1 MIIEILG
8 IFAAHGKLQELGKA
22 LASLVGP
29 IQVQPGCLS
38 CRLFTAWPNED
49 GLQMEARWD
58 TQENLIRHLKSDIY
72 KRLLL
77 LMELSASPPTLE
89 FLTVTEFRGLDLV
102 EEARPVGPGERGF

>member
-8 IFAAHGKLQELGKA
+8 ISVAQGKMQDLGKA

-38 CRLFTAWPNED
+38 CRLFQGWGDSEA
-49 GLQMEARWD
+49 LQMEARWD
-58 TQENLIRHLKSDIY
+58 DQEGLMRHLKSDLY

-77 LMELSASPPTLE
+77 LMELSASPPILE
-89 FLTVTEFRGLDLV
+89 FLTVTELRGLDLV
-102 EEARPVGPGERGF
+102 QEARPVGIGRK